1 MMKYLQKL
9 GKALM
14 LPVAVLPICGILM
27 GIGYALAPAVM
38 GAEGATSGAA
48 YTVGFLL
55 IKAGGALIDNMAWL
69 FAIGAAVGL
78 ADNDGT
84 AGLAGLVS
92 FLMMQQ
98 LLNPGVVSAVR
109 HIEEGT
115 ATYIAYQKVA
125 GNSFIGILAAVI
137 GAACYNKFKDTQLP
151 DWLAFFSG
159 KRFVAIATGLI
170 SIVVS
175 VVLLFV
181 WPVIFG
187 ALVGTLLEST
197 GAALKMA
204 DCVVKLVGKKHPE
217 LAIELMG
224 WIVSIP
230 VFCDSGFVVLNPIR
244 KAMARRTGASS
255 VAMSVALSMG
265 LYISHCFIP
274 PTPGPIA
281 AAGTLGC
288 GDNLLLVMGLGALC
302 SIPPLVAGYFF
313 AKYIGKKVKA
323 ADDIVADGDV
333 KTYEQL
339 VAEFG
344 KLPSGWLAFAPIVL
358 PIILMGLA
366 SAFSMAG
373 VKADFISFLGTPI
386 IALAVGCV
394 IAIISLFAA
403 NKGKDF
409 YKLTDDTLKT
419 VGPILFV
426 TAAGGVLGKVI
437 ASSDMV
443 SFIKANA
450 EIFESIG
457 IFFPFLL
464 AAILKS
470 AQGSSTVA
478 ITTTAGIVAPLLP
491 VLGLDSPA
499 LSCLTV
505 IAIGAGA
512 MTVSH
517 ANDSYFWVV
526 TNFGEM
532 TPQDGY
538 KTQTLGTLVIGVV
551 SIIGVFIVSL
561 FLH

>member
-1 MMKYLQKL
+1 M
-9 GKALM
+9 
-14 LPVAVLPICGILM
+14 I
-27 GIGYALAPAVM
+27 
-38 GAEGATSGAA
+38 
-48 YTVGFLL
+48 
-55 IKAGGALIDNMAWL
+55 
-69 FAIGAAVGL
+69 
-78 ADNDGT
+78 
-84 AGLAGLVS
+84 
-92 FLMMQQ
+92 
-98 LLNPGVVSAVR
+98 
-109 HIEEGT
+109 
-115 ATYIAYQKVA
+115 
-125 GNSFIGILAAVI
+125 
-137 GAACYNKFKDTQLP
+137 
-151 DWLAFFSG
+151 
-159 KRFVAIATGLI
+159 
-170 SIVVS
+170 
-175 VVLLFV
+175 
-181 WPVIFG
+181 IFG

-323 ADDIVADGDV
+323 ADDIVA
-333 KTYEQL
+333 
-339 VAEFG
+339 AEFG

-386 IALAVGCV
+386 IALAVGCI

-443 SFIKANA
+443 NFIKANA

-526 TNFGEM
+526 TNFGGMKAE
-532 TPQDGY
+532 DGY
-538 KTQTLGTLVIGVV
+538 KTQTMCTLLMGLA
-551 SIIGVFIVSL
+551 SIVFIWIISL
-561 FLH
+561 FFH

>member
-1 MMKYLQKL
+1 MFKVISRANKYIDETAPWILAKDEANKPRL
-9 GKALM
+9 ARVMYNL
-14 LPVAVLPICGILM
+14 LETIRICATLLTPFI
-27 GIGYALAPAVM
+27 PDS
-38 GAEGATSGAA
+38 AEKIR
-48 YTVGFLL
+48 VQ
-55 IKAGGALIDNMAWL
+55 
-69 FAIGAAVGL
+69 IGAVPEMFIW
-78 ADNDGT
+78 DT
-84 AGLAGLVS
+84 A
-92 FLMMQQ
+92 
-98 LLNPGVVSAVR
+98 
-109 HIEEGT
+109 
-115 ATYIAYQKVA
+115 
-125 GNSFIGILAAVI
+125 
-137 GAACYNKFKDTQLP
+137 
-151 DWLAFFSG
+151 
-159 KRFVAIATGLI
+159 
-170 SIVVS
+170 
-175 VVLLFV
+175 
-181 WPVIFG
+181 
-187 ALVGTLLEST
+187 
-197 GAALKMA
+197 
-204 DCVVKLVGKKHPE
+204 
-217 LAIELMG
+217 
-224 WIVSIP
+224 
-230 VFCDSGFVVLNPIR
+230 
-244 KAMARRTGASS
+244 
-255 VAMSVALSMG
+255 
-265 LYISHCFIP
+265 
-274 PTPGPIA
+274 
-281 AAGTLGC
+281 
-288 GDNLLLVMGLGALC
+288 
-302 SIPPLVAGYFF
+302 
-313 AKYIGKKVKA
+313 
-323 ADDIVADGDV
+323 
-333 KTYEQL
+333 
-339 VAEFG
+339 AEFG

-386 IALAVGCV
+386 IALAVGCI

-409 YKLTDDTLKT
+409 YKLTNDTLKT

-443 SFIKANA
+443 NFIKANA

-457 IFFPFLL
+457 IFFPFLM

>member
-1 MMKYLQKL
+1 MSGFPLIL
-9 GKALM
+9 AFVAAIVLM
-14 LPVAVLPICGILM
+14 ILAISKWKIHPFLSIM
-27 GIGYALAPAVM
+27 GISLVLGLVAGVPLVNRTAADGAVTPGLANVI
-38 GAEGATSGAA
+38 GAGFSGTFTSIGI
-48 YTVGFLL
+48 VIIL
-55 IKAGGALIDNMAWL
+55 GALI
-69 FAIGAAVGL
+69 
-78 ADNDGT
+78 GT
-84 AGLAGLVS
+84 
-92 FLMMQQ
+92 
-98 LLNPGVVSAVR
+98 
-109 HIEEGT
+109 
-115 ATYIAYQKVA
+115 
-125 GNSFIGILAAVI
+125 ILEA
-137 GAACYNKFKDTQLP
+137 
-151 DWLAFFSG
+151 
-159 KRFVAIATGLI
+159 
-170 SIVVS
+170 
-175 VVLLFV
+175 
-181 WPVIFG
+181 
-187 ALVGTLLEST
+187 T
-197 GAALKMA
+197 GAALKLA
-204 DCVVKLVGKKHPE
+204 DMVIRVVGKKRPE
-217 LAIELMG
+217 LAVLLMG
-224 WIVSIP
+224 WVVSIP
-230 VFCDSGFVVLNPIR
+230 VFCDSGFVILNPIR
-244 KAMARRTGASS
+244 KALVKRTMTSS
-255 VAMSVALSMG
+255 VAMTVALSAG
-265 LYISHCFIP
+265 LYISHVFIP

-281 AAGTLGC
+281 AASTLGI
-288 GDNLLLVMGLGALC
+288 GDNLLLVMGMGALC
-302 SIPPLVAGYFF
+302 SIIPLFVGYFF

-386 IALAVGCV
+386 IALAVGCI

-443 SFIKANA
+443 NFIKANA